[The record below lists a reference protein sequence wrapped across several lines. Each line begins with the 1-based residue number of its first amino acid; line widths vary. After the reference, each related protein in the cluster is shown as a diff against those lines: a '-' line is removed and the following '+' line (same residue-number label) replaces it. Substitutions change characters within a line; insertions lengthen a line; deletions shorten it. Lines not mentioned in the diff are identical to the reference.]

1 ARLPII
7 YSATCVLWS
16 QSMKF
21 LIIDDNPADREL
33 VVRKLRKEF
42 VDAEFIE
49 LGLPA
54 GIDGVISQGGYDVV
68 LTDYQLNWAD
78 GLYIL
83 RKVKE
88 HYPDVPV
95 VMFTG
100 TGNEEVAVEGMKSG
114 LSNYVL
120 KQHLENLPFAIRE
133 SLEKAELRKQYDEA
147 IQQLKASEERY
158 REVFEQGLT
167 GIFIFTP
174 TGTILDCNSA
184 FAHIFGFSSIAEA
197 MQYNICDLY
206 PDVES
211 CTAFLKRVQREK
223 RLEYYEA
230 EMRKQNGD
238 TLYVV
243 ANVVGDFDAA
253 GNLVEIKSYL
263 FDHTERKK
271 LQEQFLHVQKMES
284 LGQLVSGIAH
294 DFNNMLGGIL
304 GHTERSLAKITP
316 DSPLYDNLK
325 HTYDITERAAR
336 MTRQLLAF
344 SRRQILEPKDI
355 DVNQVISDLLAFIG
369 KILADR
375 IEFIFTPDPALKAIH
390 ADPAQIEQVL
400 MNLSINARDAMPD
413 GGKLIIETCNV
424 TLDDAF
430 CRHHPGVQAGEYI
443 RIAITDTGLGIDEK
457 VRAHIFEPFFTT
469 KEPGKGTG
477 LGLAMVHGIVGQ
489 HDGYIDVDSK
499 VGKGTTFNLYF
510 PSVERA
516 PVSIHT
522 DLKVPD
528 QVEGGVETLLLVED
542 DPDLRFLMQEVLKEY
557 GYTIIDACDGEEG
570 LQLFKQ
576 HTSRIALVIAD
587 VVTPK
592 MRGNELYTKIREV
605 NPDARF
611 LFVSGYQANQISHN
625 FVLDEGLNF
634 LPKPFDLDDL
644 AAKVREVLS

>member
-1 ARLPII
+1 
-7 YSATCVLWS
+7 
-16 QSMKF
+16 MKF
-21 LIIDDNPADREL
+21 LNIDDNPADREL
-33 VVRKLRKEF
+33 VVRKLRREF

-49 LGLPA
+49 LGLPTGLDETIA
-54 GIDGVISQGGYDVV
+54 EGSYDMV
-68 LTDYQLNWAD
+68 LTDYQLNWTD
-78 GLYIL
+78 GLQIL
-83 RKVKE
+83 RKVKAR
-88 HYPDVPV
+88 YPDIPV

-120 KQHLENLPFAIRE
+120 KKHLENLPFAIRE
-133 SLEKAELRKQYDEA
+133 SLEKTKLRKQYDEA
-147 IQQLKASEERY
+147 IQQLRASEERY

-174 TGTILDCNSA
+174 TGKILDCNAA
-184 FAHIFGFSSIAEA
+184 FARMLGFSSVAAATEG
-197 MQYNICDLY
+197 NVSELY
-206 PDVES
+206 PHPEAWS
-211 CTAFLKRVQREK
+211 TFLALVQREK

-238 TLYVV
+238 ALFVV
-243 ANVVGDFDAA
+243 ANVVGKFDAA

-263 FDHTERKK
+263 FDNTERKK

-304 GHTERSLAKITP
+304 GHTERSLSKIS
-316 DSPLYDNLK
+316 DANPLYDNLK
-325 HTYDITERAAR
+325 HTYEITERAAR

-344 SRRQILEPKDI
+344 SRRQLLEPKDI
-355 DVNQVISDLLAFIG
+355 DVNQVISDLLDFIG
-369 KILADR
+369 KILADH
-375 IEFIFTPDPALKAIH
+375 IEFVFNPDPTLKAIH
-390 ADPAQIEQVL
+390 ADPAQIEQVF
-400 MNLSINARDAMPD
+400 MNLCINARDAMPE
-413 GGKLIIETCNV
+413 GGKLLIKTCNV

-430 CRHHPGVQAGEYI
+430 CRQHPGAQAGEHI
-443 RIAITDTGLGIDEK
+443 CITITDTGMGMDEK
-457 VRAHIFEPFFTT
+457 VRARIFEPFFTT

-499 VGKGTTFNLYF
+499 VGSGTTFYIYL

-516 PVSIHT
+516 AVSIHN
-522 DLKVPD
+522 DVKVLD
-528 QVEGGVETLLLVED
+528 QVEGGVETVLLVED
-542 DPDLRFLMQEVLKEY
+542 DPDLRYLMQEVLKEY
-557 GYTIIDACDGEEG
+557 GYTVMDACDGEEG
-570 LQLFKQ
+570 LRLFKQ
-576 HTSRIALVIAD
+576 HSPSIALIIAD

-605 NPDARF
+605 NSEARF

-634 LPKPFDLDDL
+634 LPKPFDLDEL
-644 AAKVREVLS
+644 AAKVREVLT